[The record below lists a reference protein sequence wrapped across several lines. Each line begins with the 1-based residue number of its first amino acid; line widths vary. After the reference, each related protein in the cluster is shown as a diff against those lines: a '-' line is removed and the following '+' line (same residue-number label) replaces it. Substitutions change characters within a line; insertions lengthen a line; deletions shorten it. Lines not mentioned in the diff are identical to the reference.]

1 MILTQNH
8 SDSVKLVLNVMA
20 GLDDA
25 LGNRSKLDSS
35 MTSLENLCGFSGESF
50 RHFMNNMGSSRGL
63 NYLEVGS
70 YCGSTLFSL
79 LYGNLD
85 AVTKAYAIDNWSQF
99 NEIGNPKEAFFK
111 NKENFFPKGI
121 PQLEVFEHDC
131 FNFDLSNIKEKINFY
146 FYDGPHDEED
156 HYNAYMYYDPVL
168 ADEFVTVIDDWNS
181 GAVKRGT
188 IRAFNDLEYE
198 IVSSFNIDTS
208 DIPDWSE
215 NPDKNWWRG
224 ALIAV
229 VKKSIISV

>member
-25 LGNRSKLDSS
+25 LGNRSKLDDS

-50 RHFMNNMGSSRGL
+50 RHFMNNIGSMPGL

-79 LYGNLD
+79 LHKNLST
-85 AVTKAYAIDNWSQF
+85 VNKAYAIDNWCQF
-99 NEIGNPKEAFFK
+99 NETGNPKETFFK
-111 NKENFFPKGI
+111 NKELFFPEGI

-131 FNFDLSNIKEKINFY
+131 FSFDLSNIREKINFY

-156 HYNAYMYYDPVL
+156 HYNAYVYYNSVL
-168 ADEFVTVIDDWNS
+168 ADEFITVVDDWNS
-181 GAVKRGT
+181 GRVKRGT
-188 IRAFNDLEYE
+188 NRAFSDLGYE
-198 IVSSFNIDTS
+198 IISSFDIDTS
-208 DIPDWSE
+208 DIPNWSE
-215 NPDKNWWRG
+215 NPDSNWWRG
-224 ALIAV
+224 AMIAV
-229 VKKSIISV
+229 VRKGEISK